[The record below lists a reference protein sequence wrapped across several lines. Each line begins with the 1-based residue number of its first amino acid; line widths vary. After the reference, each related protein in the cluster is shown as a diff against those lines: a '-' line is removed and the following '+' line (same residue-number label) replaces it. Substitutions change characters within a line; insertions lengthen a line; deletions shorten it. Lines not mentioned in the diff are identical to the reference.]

1 MANCSKCGSEL
12 STIDYCGISFCICKK
27 CGVVE
32 ITQQNFDLIS
42 KKIDNDI
49 VPVDLFAV
57 EPVTAKEELRACS
70 KCGAQMEKILF
81 NDVIIDRCPQCKLF
95 IFDNGELSKYYSKLS
110 KVPMEIM
117 SNAMFIKTYCSNTNC
132 STQKQNA
139 IPSKQEK
146 VLNREGETVMQI
158 QSKEKEIIYHPYDGF
173 FVAILLFIGALLNV
187 AVFFSSVV
195 YPVLFGISA
204 VMLIGLLCLLPG
216 FIIVKP
222 QEAYILTLFGKYVG
236 TIREAGFFWKNPF
249 ISANLLG
256 ISKISLKARTLDN
269 GKQKINDEDG
279 NPIDVGIMV
288 TWEVQDTAM
297 AVFNVD
303 NYTSFLSAQ
312 CDSVLRRIIRQYPY
326 DAPEDSGKETLRGD
340 SVEISEKLK
349 VEIQKAVVP
358 AGLHIIDARITH
370 LAYSSEIAAAML
382 QRQQANAIIAAKSA
396 IVNGAV
402 DMVEMALDK
411 LSNSDKLKLDDDAKA
426 QMVNNL
432 LVVLCGNKESTPVIQ
447 LNQDRPSGGSPD
459 IDINKIMNK
468 LIH

>member
-1 MANCSKCGSEL
+1 MANCAKCGSEL
-12 STIDYCGISFCICKK
+12 STIDYCGISFGICKK
-27 CGVVE
+27 CGIIE

-42 KKIDNDI
+42 KKIDKDLQ
-49 VPVDLFAV
+49 PVDLFAV
-57 EPVTAKEELRACS
+57 EPVTTKEEPRVCS
-70 KCGAQMEKILF
+70 KCGHQMEKILF
-81 NDVIIDRCPQCKLF
+81 NGVIIDRCPQCRLLV
-95 IFDNGELSKYYSKLS
+95 FDNGELSKYYSKTS
-110 KVPMEIM
+110 KLPIEIM
-117 SNAMFIKTYCSNTNC
+117 SNAMFIKNYCSNTNK
-132 STQKQNA
+132 SAPEQNTK
-139 IPSKQEK
+139 PLKSEKTLKQE
-146 VLNREGETVMQI
+146 GENFMQI
-158 QSKEKEIIYHPYDGF
+158 QSREKEKIYQPLDGF
-173 FVAILLFIGALLNV
+173 FVAILMGIAALIVAAIFLSSVIYPGLLFIAVLILL
-187 AVFFSSVV
+187 
-195 YPVLFGISA
+195 VLFF
-204 VMLIGLLCLLPG
+204 MMPG

-236 TIREAGFFWKNPF
+236 TIKESGFFWKNPF
-249 ISANLLG
+249 ISVNLNG

-288 TWEVQDTAM
+288 TWEVRDTAM

-326 DAPEDSGKETLRGD
+326 DAPENSEKETLRGD
-340 SVEISEKLK
+340 SIEISEKLK
-349 VEIQKAVVP
+349 IEIQKAVEP

-382 QRQQANAIIAAKSA
+382 QRQQANAIIAAKNA
-396 IVNGAV
+396 IVYGAV

-411 LSNSDKLKLDDDAKA
+411 LSNSDKLKLDDKAKA

-447 LNQDRPSGGSPD
+447 LNEDSSPKENLSPSINAI
-459 IDINKIMNK
+459 IDKY
-468 LIH
+468 LH